1 MGPEKYQ
8 FKQKRPVFDKGDF
21 NSSTQ
26 KLSENRNIKIAKTV
40 AIAAYHEK
48 SHFLRVFAEGE
59 RKT

>member
-26 KLSENRNIKIAKTV
+26 KLSENRNIKI
-40 AIAAYHEK
+40 K
-48 SHFLRVFAEGE
+48 SSCNCRIP
-59 RKT
+59 